1 MQFQGCGVSAL
12 PQNDPIREA
21 TMGGTK
27 NGDRSKPTTHPHAP
41 SEAAFRERRNA
52 SGGVVARRAAVGRA
66 IGRHRLED
74 FQKTLTG
81 LAVAVFGQQAT
92 VVAHLRGPAGRQWVT
107 FVVDAA
113 DPTSVMQY
121 EGFVPR
127 EHAFWTAYAQLAK
140 PAGVKFMVAIRPA
153 RGWCRVEALAPLF
166 SMMQPPD
173 RLT

>member
-1 MQFQGCGVSAL
+1 VSAQ
-12 PQNDPIREA
+12 PHNDPIREA
-21 TMGGTK
+21 TMGGTN
-27 NGDRSKPTTHPHAP
+27 NGDRNKPSTHAP
-41 SEAAFRERRNA
+41 APGDAAFRERRHGG
-52 SGGVVARRAAVGRA
+52 GGVVARRAAVGRA

-74 FQKTLTG
+74 FQTALTG
-81 LAVAVFGQQAT
+81 IAVAVFGQQAT
-92 VVAHLRGPAGRQWVT
+92 VVAHLRSASGRQWVT

-121 EGFVPR
+121 EDFVPR
-127 EHAFWTAYAQLAK
+127 ERAFWTAYAQVPK

-173 RLT
+173 ALT